1 MQNRTHCLVVSS
13 FRSIPT
19 PRLMPDGFQ
28 NEESTNTDSKINF
41 FETSVESHLKYH
53 KLSWINSYF
62 IATFNQTATVMNL
75 FFRCQLEYP
84 AMPWVEMCCQTA
96 KVKRWFSKGS
106 LPKKALILNWAMKKK
121 PWLFRVYRGWNPAQ
135 WLIGIIINHYN
146 FYPRHPK
153 RQFYIICHVI
163 LMHAHIDVFYDYMDR
178 HDYVCNTSYCIWQQS
193 YHQAMNIMHT
203 TPT

>member
-41 FETSVESHLKYH
+41 FETSVERHLKYH

-84 AMPWVEMCCQTA
+84 AAMPWVEMCCQTA
-96 KVKRWFSKGS
+96 RVKTWFSKGTLPQKGLNPWFRAY
-106 LPKKALILNWAMKKK
+106 LPKASQATVL
-121 PWLFRVYRGWNPAQ
+121 
-135 WLIGIIINHYN
+135 HYLSCN
-146 FYPRHPK
+146 
-153 RQFYIICHVI
+153 
-163 LMHAHIDVFYDYMDR
+163 LMHTHLDVFYDYMDR
-178 HDYVCNTSYCIWQQS
+178 HDYVCNTFYCIWQQS
-193 YHQAMNIMHT
+193 YHQAMNIMTT
-203 TPT
+203 TPA